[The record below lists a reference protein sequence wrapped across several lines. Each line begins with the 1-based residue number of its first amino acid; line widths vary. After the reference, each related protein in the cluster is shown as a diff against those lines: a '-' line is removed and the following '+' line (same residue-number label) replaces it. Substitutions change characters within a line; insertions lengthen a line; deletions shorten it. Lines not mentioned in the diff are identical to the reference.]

1 MLVGILTSNQ
11 KRHKALASY
20 VNHMGH
26 DVFLI
31 QEISKKQD
39 HEEGIIKYFMEVN
52 KVENSL
58 FSGNKWSID
67 IENSVSVEKGFINQV
82 PKEIDLLLECDAIVI
97 FGSSLIKGEL
107 FQKLSSK
114 KVINLHMG
122 ISPEYLGSA
131 CNFWAMFD
139 DNLQY
144 VGGTIQTLSE
154 KVDSG
159 KILKYSYPEEITNNF
174 NPLFFAMEAVRSTI
188 IDAVGILEN
197 LDSYLN
203 KSIVQDS
210 NRLIRHSKVADFNAE
225 AVKEFYIKTFN
236 LDNLKLR
243 NYLDGSK

>member
-122 ISPEYLGSA
+122 ISPEYRGSA

-154 KVDSG
+154 KIDRG
-159 KILKYSYPEEITNNF
+159 KIIKYSYPEKITNNF

-188 IDAVGILEN
+188 IDAVSVLEN

-203 KSIVQDS
+203 KSIDQDS
-210 NRLIRHSKVADFNAE
+210 NRLIRHSKVADFNAK
-225 AVKEFYIKTFN
+225 AVKEFYTKTFN
-236 LDNLKLR
+236 LDNFKLR

>member
-1 MLVGILTSNQ
+1 
-11 KRHKALASY
+11 
-20 VNHMGH
+20 
-26 DVFLI
+26 
-31 QEISKKQD
+31 
-39 HEEGIIKYFMEVN
+39 
-52 KVENSL
+52 
-58 FSGNKWSID
+58 
-67 IENSVSVEKGFINQV
+67 
-82 PKEIDLLLECDAIVI
+82 
-97 FGSSLIKGEL
+97 
-107 FQKLSSK
+107 
-114 KVINLHMG
+114 
-122 ISPEYLGSA
+122 
-131 CNFWAMFD
+131 MFD

>member
-1 MLVGILTSNQ
+1 MLVGIITSDQ

-20 VNHMGH
+20 VKQMGH

-31 QEISKKQD
+31 QEISKKQE
-39 HEEGIIKYFMEVN
+39 HEEEIIKYFMEVN
-52 KVENSL
+52 KVEDSL
-58 FSGNKWSID
+58 FTGNKWNID
-67 IENSVSVEKGFINQV
+67 IENKTSLEKGIINQV
-82 PKEIDLLLECDAIVI
+82 PKEIDLLLECDSIVI

-122 ISPEYLGSA
+122 ISPEYRGSA

-154 KVDSG
+154 KIDSG
-159 KILKYSYPEEITNNF
+159 RIIKYSYPEEITSDF
-174 NPLFFAMEAVRSTI
+174 NPISFAMGAVKSTI
-188 IDAVGILEN
+188 IDAVNVLEN

-210 NRLIRHSKVADFNAE
+210 NRLIRHSKVVDFDAK
-225 AVKEFYIKTFN
+225 AVKEFYTKTFN
-236 LDNLKLR
+236 LDNFKLR
-243 NYLDGSK
+243 NYLGGSK

>member
-39 HEEGIIKYFMEVN
+39 YEEGIIKYFMEVN
-52 KVENSL
+52 KVENRI

-122 ISPEYLGSA
+122 ISPEYRGSA

-154 KVDSG
+154 KIDRG
-159 KILKYSYPEEITNNF
+159 KIIKYSYPEKITNNF

-188 IDAVGILEN
+188 IDAVSVLEN

-203 KSIVQDS
+203 KSIDQDS
-210 NRLIRHSKVADFNAE
+210 NRLIRHSKVADFNAK
-225 AVKEFYIKTFN
+225 AVKEFYTKTFN
-236 LDNLKLR
+236 LDNFKLR

>member
-82 PKEIDLLLECDAIVI
+82 PKEIDLLLVCDAIVI

-122 ISPEYLGSA
+122 ISPEYRGSA

-154 KVDSG
+154 KIDRG
-159 KILKYSYPEEITNNF
+159 KIIKYSYPEKITNNF

-188 IDAVGILEN
+188 IDAVSVLEN

-203 KSIVQDS
+203 KSIDQDS
-210 NRLIRHSKVADFNAE
+210 NRLIRHSKVGDFNAK
-225 AVKEFYIKTFN
+225 AVKEFYTKTFN
-236 LDNLKLR
+236 LDNFKLR

>member
-20 VNHMGH
+20 VNYMGH

-31 QEISKKQD
+31 QEIPKTQNY
-39 HEEGIIKYFMEVN
+39 EEGIVKYFIDVN
-52 KVENSL
+52 EAEGSI
-58 FSGNKWSID
+58 FSGDKWTIG
-67 IENSVSVEKGFINQV
+67 IENSHSIDKGLINQV
-82 PKEIDLLLECDAIVI
+82 PKEVDLLLECDVIVI
-97 FGSSLIKGEL
+97 FGSSLIKGQL
-107 FQKLSSK
+107 FQKLSTK

-122 ISPEYLGSA
+122 ISPEYLGAA
-131 CNFWAMFD
+131 CNFWAMYD

-159 KILKYSYPEEITNNF
+159 EILKYSYPQEITNNF
-174 NPLFFAMEAVRSTI
+174 NPVFFAMEAVRSTI
-188 IDAVGILEN
+188 IDAVVVLEN

-203 KSIVQDS
+203 KSIVPDS
-210 NRLIRHSKVADFNAE
+210 NRLIRHSKIADFNAE
-225 AVKEFYIKTFN
+225 VVKEIYIKTFN

-243 NYLDGSK
+243 NYLGSPK